1 MYRNDPTC
9 ATIFI
14 PCFNEE
20 ANIELLYQRVVAVAS
35 KWSFPV
41 EILYTENGSTDRTLA
56 ILESLA
62 NRDQRVRVLVMSRNF
77 GYQGA
82 ISAGLAHATGDIVMV
97 MDGDQ
102 QDPPEIFPRFIEEW
116 KKGAMVVYGSREK
129 RDAPFFRKIGYK
141 FFYRVIR
148 ALSYIDIPRDASD
161 FALMDRRIVD
171 ILNAMPERDR
181 FIRGL
186 RAFSGFKQ
194 VGISYDRPER
204 AQGVTSFRFRDYL
217 RFASRSI
224 FSYSYKPLELVS
236 LLAIFT
242 MAIACVGAV
251 YFFVL
256 YFVQPNQP
264 RGFATLILAILF
276 FGGIQ
281 LLSLAI
287 IGEYIGRIFEE
298 VKRRP
303 MYIIDR
309 KINLDRECRQN
320 MVSVDHL
327 LH

>member
-1 MYRNDPTC
+1 MYRDDPTC

-20 ANIELLYQRVVAVAS
+20 ANIEPLYRRVADVVS

-41 EILYTENGSTDRTLA
+41 EILYTDNGSTDRTLT
-56 ILESLA
+56 ILESIA
-62 NRDQRVRVLVMSRNF
+62 AKDSRVHVLVMSRNF

-102 QDPPEIFPRFIEEW
+102 QDPPELLPRFIEEW
-116 KKGAMVVYGSREK
+116 KRGAMVVYGSREK

-141 FFYRVIR
+141 LFYRIIR

-186 RAFSGFKQ
+186 RAFSGFRQ
-194 VGISYDRPER
+194 VGVSYDRPER
-204 AQGVTSFRFRDYL
+204 GKGVTSFRFRDYL
-217 RFASRSI
+217 RFAYRSI

-236 LLAIFT
+236 LLAVFT
-242 MAIACVGAV
+242 MVIACIGTVFYLA
-251 YFFVL
+251 L
-256 YFVQPNQP
+256 YFAQPNQP

-281 LLSLAI
+281 LFSLAI

-298 VKRRP
+298 VKKRP
-303 MYIIDR
+303 IYIIDR
-309 KINLDRECRQN
+309 KISSHQEHQQGVTLTDQSSR
-320 MVSVDHL
+320 
-327 LH
+327 